1 MVIGS
6 ILIGNFT
13 VLCVC
18 SIFTCIMYMLYNVYI
33 ILLYEVAFN
42 CFFGNIL
49 PVVVSNCLH
58 VLIAVDFTFKTCLDG
73 LEFLG

>member
-1 MVIGS
+1 
-6 ILIGNFT
+6 
-13 VLCVC
+13 
-18 SIFTCIMYMLYNVYI
+18 MYMLYNVYI

-58 VLIAVDFTFKTCLDG
+58 VLIAVGFTFKTCLDG

>member
-13 VLCVC
+13 ALCVC
-18 SIFTCIMYMLYNVYI
+18 PIFTCMLYNVYI

-58 VLIAVDFTFKTCLDG
+58 VFIAVDFTFKTCLDG